1 VNTKEQ
7 NKRKRSGMTLVEVVV
22 FLSLTFIVAG
32 SVIAVAMQAS
42 WTDKAVEEKTA
53 AFYYCKSRLE
63 ELHPVKFE
71 DLVSPKTGTWTT
83 NMVGGVQQFKRVRTN
98 VHFYTRGDPS
108 HKKLLGKEELIM
120 VYGSTGKTTNCTATA
135 MLTWNT
141 SRATK
146 TVTLTNKV
154 STIFYP

>member
-1 VNTKEQ
+1 
-7 NKRKRSGMTLVEVVV
+7 MTLVEVII
-22 FLSLTFIVAG
+22 FLSLTFIVVG
-32 SVIAVAMQAS
+32 GVISVAMQAS

-71 DLVSPKTGTWTT
+71 DLTTSKTGSWTHLS
-83 NMVGGVQQFKRVRTN
+83 NRWEQVSSN

-108 HKKLLGKEELIM
+108 HKKLFGKEELTM
-120 VYGSTGKTTNCTATA
+120 VYGSTGTTTNCTATV
-135 MLTWNT
+135 MLIWDT

-146 TVTLTNKV
+146 SVTLTNKV

>member
-1 VNTKEQ
+1 
-7 NKRKRSGMTLVEVVV
+7 MTIVEVVI
-22 FLSLTFIVAG
+22 FLSLTFIVVG
-32 SVIAVAMQAS
+32 GVISVAMQAS

-71 DLVSPKTGTWTT
+71 DLTTSKTGSWTT
-83 NMVGGVQQFKRVRTN
+83 NIIDGVQQFKRIRTN

-108 HKKLLGKEELIM
+108 HKKLFGKEELTM
-120 VYGSTGKTTNCTATA
+120 VYGSTGATTNCTAKV
-135 MLTWNT
+135 MLTWET
-141 SRATK
+141 SRASK
-146 TVTLTNKV
+146 SVILTNTV